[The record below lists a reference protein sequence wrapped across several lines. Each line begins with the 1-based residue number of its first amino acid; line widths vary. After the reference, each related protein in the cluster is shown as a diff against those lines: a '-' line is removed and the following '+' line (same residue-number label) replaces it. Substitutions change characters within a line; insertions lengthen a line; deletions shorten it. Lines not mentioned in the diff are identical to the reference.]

1 MQQNGPAA
9 AAVPHQHLAGPDH
22 RGVEAHWTAAT
33 ARKGG
38 VKSKRDTA
46 VDGGRREMRWFGARK
61 ALFVDEDR
69 RKRRWFGR
77 KALFE
82 DEDRRERRLFGARKA
97 AF

>member
-1 MQQNGPAA
+1 M
-9 AAVPHQHLAGPDH
+9 L
-22 RGVEAHWTAAT
+22 
-33 ARKGG
+33 K
-38 VKSKRDTA
+38 
-46 VDGGRREMRWFGARK
+46 ARK